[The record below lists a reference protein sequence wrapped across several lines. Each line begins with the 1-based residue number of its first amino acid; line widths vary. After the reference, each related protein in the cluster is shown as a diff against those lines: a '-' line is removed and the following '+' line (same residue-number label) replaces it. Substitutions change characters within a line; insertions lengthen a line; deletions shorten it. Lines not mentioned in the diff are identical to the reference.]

1 MSAVRWT
8 GLQQPAKPW
17 QVLYALHIGYW
28 MTPVP
33 RTFFPLPAALAIL
46 LCLLAGAA
54 GAQKDVP
61 RVRVVDVAASAEP
74 GQITLTGNVTA
85 ERDAQL
91 SPRLDGLVAEV
102 LVDAGDRVSAGD
114 VLLRQ
119 DDTLAGFALQR
130 AEAARAEAR
139 TQLEE
144 AERLRDEQEVL
155 ARDGR
160 IPASSFKSQQ
170 AEARLAEAA
179 LQRLDVEVAE
189 ARERL
194 RRHALVAPFDGV
206 VSRRRVDPGE
216 WLGTG
221 AAALDLIAIDRVRID
236 VQVPQRYIATLEVG
250 SPAEVRLDAM
260 PEQTLEGRVQALV
273 PVSDPDARTFL
284 VRVLADQPSASI
296 LPGLSAQVTLR
307 TAAAREQLRIPR
319 DAIMRFP
326 DDTAVAWVV
335 TPSDDG
341 EPIARRRPLTLG
353 ATLGDEV
360 VVREGLRAGE
370 QVVVRGNER
379 LRDGQ
384 RVEVVDDTD

>member
-1 MSAVRWT
+1 
-8 GLQQPAKPW
+8 
-17 QVLYALHIGYW
+17 
-28 MTPVP
+28 MTPVSRP
-33 RTFFPLPAALAIL
+33 FFSLPAALAVS

-61 RVRVVDVAASAEP
+61 RLRVVDVVASAEP

-119 DDTLAGFALQR
+119 DDTLAGLALQR
-130 AEAARAEAR
+130 AEAARSEAR

-160 IPASSFKSQQ
+160 IPASSYKSQQ

-179 LQRLDVEVAE
+179 LQRLDAEVAE
-189 ARERL
+189 VRERL
-194 RRHALVAPFDGV
+194 RRHELLAPFDGV

-221 AAALDLIAIDRVRID
+221 TAALDLIAIDRVRID

-273 PVSDPDARTFL
+273 PVSDPGARTFL
-284 VRVLADQPSASI
+284 VRVLADQSSASI

-335 TPSDDG
+335 GVSDDG
-341 EPIARRRPLTLG
+341 ERIARRRPLTLG

-360 VVREGLRAGE
+360 VVREGLSAGE